1 MIIGLVGNTNKPQVR
16 QVIREFVD
24 YLKQREI
31 NTIYARELQDFI
43 PLGPGDTSVPLQD
56 IGQASDIVVTFGG
69 DGTILATANVV
80 AHSGVPILGVNSG
93 GLGFLAEVVVTE
105 LKETIDNL
113 LEENYT
119 IIDRMLLDITITNK
133 TGQHR
138 FSALNDVVVDKG
150 LGPRLISIDVQVNNT
165 FLNTYRSDGVIVAT
179 PTGSTA
185 YSLSAGG
192 PLLMPDMKAL
202 IVTPICPHSLTVRPI
217 VLSDTS
223 IIEIAVN
230 PSGQGSAQINID
242 GKSIMTLNQD
252 EKITIR
258 KANFNLKWL
267 SMGKK
272 DFFEILRTKLHW
284 GIDNTRT
291 FKNV

>member
-16 QVIREFVD
+16 QVINKFVD
-24 YLKQREI
+24 YLKHRQI
-31 NTIYARELQDFI
+31 KYVYASELYNF
-43 PLGPGDTSVPLQD
+43 LKLSNNETLVPLKD
-56 IGQASDIVVTFGG
+56 IGQASDIVVAFGG
-69 DGTILATANVV
+69 DGTILSTANMV
-80 AHSGVPILGVNSG
+80 AHSGVPILGVNTG

-113 LEENYT
+113 VHENYT
-119 IIDRMLLDITITNK
+119 IIDRMLLEVKILKKDRE
-133 TGQHR
+133 HC

-150 LGPRLISIDVQVNNT
+150 LGPRLISIDVRVNNT

-192 PLLMPDMKAL
+192 PLLMPDMNAL

-217 VLSDTS
+217 VLSDS
-223 IIEIAVN
+223 SVIEIAMN
-230 PSGQGSAQINID
+230 STGQGSAQINLD
-242 GKSIMTLNQD
+242 GKSIMSLEQE
-252 EKITIR
+252 EKIQIR
-258 KANFNLKWL
+258 QANFNLKWL

-284 GIDNTRT
+284 GIDNPLA
-291 FKNV
+291 FKNT